1 MRRVVGWIAAVVVL
15 AGTAVGVLALV
26 ETSMASAA
34 PSGACLRA
42 EEQVQAQEA
51 YLWLLS
57 AVERTDVF
65 FDHSALPYIR
75 AAIAQATLVLAR
87 DEQLATQLC
96 QLSTSTSFT
105 SETATSFTSET
116 ATSFTSETATS
127 FTSETA
133 TSFTSETATSF
144 TKTRTST
151 TTSTSS

>member
-65 FDHSALPYIR
+65 LRPLRPALHPRRDRSGHAR
-75 AAIAQATLVLAR
+75 ACA
-87 DEQLATQLC
+87 
-96 QLSTSTSFT
+96 
-105 SETATSFTSET
+105 
-116 ATSFTSETATS
+116 
-127 FTSETA
+127 
-133 TSFTSETATSF
+133 
-144 TKTRTST
+144 
-151 TTSTSS
+151 